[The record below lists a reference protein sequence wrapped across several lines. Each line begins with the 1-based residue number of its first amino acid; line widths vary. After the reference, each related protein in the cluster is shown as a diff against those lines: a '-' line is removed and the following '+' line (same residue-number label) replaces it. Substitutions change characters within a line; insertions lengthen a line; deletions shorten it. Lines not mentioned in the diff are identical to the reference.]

1 MTAGRWNAASCLFCR
16 KININARGNPF
27 IYADLKIVFSYRNQP
42 VKKLTMGYITNYSY
56 CTATVS
62 A

>member
-1 MTAGRWNAASCLFCR
+1 MNIYIPSHRHVVMIGSCFVD
-16 KININARGNPF
+16 
-27 IYADLKIVFSYRNQP
+27 ADFSQTVVSCRNQP

-62 A
+62 